1 MIENRKNDQ
10 KIQELSPETM
20 EQVSGGSGIPTKT
33 KFCSNCK
40 ETTTWI
46 SLRGVWT
53 CGKCARNIS
62 GNPVV
67 L

>member
-1 MIENRKNDQ
+1 MEENRKNDQ

-20 EQVSGGSGIPTKT
+20 EQVSGGSVIPTKP
-33 KFCSNCK
+33 KFCSNCN
-40 ETTTWI
+40 ELTTWI

-53 CGKCARNIS
+53 CGKCGRNIS

>member
-1 MIENRKNDQ
+1 MIIPRRLIYIPVIRQDFV
-10 KIQELSPETM
+10 M

-33 KFCSNCK
+33 KFCSNC
-40 ETTTWI
+40 EEITIWI